1 MNNFIADL
9 TPWQYVNF
17 FDIQVN
23 NNYMILYY
31 VNLKEKAAKEQAW
44 DFFEKSNKCESVY
57 NTREV
62 TRGLRRL

>member
-23 NNYMILYY
+23 TNYMSLYY
-31 VNLKEKAAKEQAW
+31 VNLKEKAAKEQA
-44 DFFEKSNKCESVY
+44 
-57 NTREV
+57 
-62 TRGLRRL
+62 